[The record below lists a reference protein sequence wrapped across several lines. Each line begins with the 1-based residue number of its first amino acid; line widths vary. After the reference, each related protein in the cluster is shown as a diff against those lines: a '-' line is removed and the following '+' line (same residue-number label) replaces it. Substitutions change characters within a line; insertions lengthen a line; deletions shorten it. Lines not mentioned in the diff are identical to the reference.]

1 MKFTYNWLKQYVDL
15 TMPSGELSDR
25 LTMAGLEVEAEDDI
39 FHDLDK
45 VKVAEILSVSK
56 HPNADRLTLCQVQV
70 GDDEF
75 KVVCGAPNA
84 RAGLF
89 TAIALPGAVL
99 KGDMKIKKGKIRGE
113 SSEGMLCSE
122 RDLGISEEHEGIMEL
137 DWLTESGKDLT
148 EALGLKDTL
157 IEIDLTPNRPDCTS
171 VIGVAREVAAFVG
184 TTLKTP
190 LDGMTLPEMN
200 TTPVEFDVDVQDA
213 DCSRYAARLLKNVT
227 IAPSPWWLK
236 RYLLAVGLRPINN
249 VVDITNFVMMEY
261 GQPLHAFDYS
271 FLAGGKIIVR
281 KARDGERMNT
291 LDGTEQTLDSGM
303 LMICDA
309 EKPVAVAGVMGGEN
323 SEVSNTTTEV
333 LLESACFNPISI
345 RRTARKLNMGTDSSY
360 RFERGVDPEL
370 APRALERAVRLIV
383 ELAGAEE
390 IPGGID
396 YTGGVKQPETL
407 SLRVSRTND
416 LLGYTFTSED
426 LQVMLSSIELTVKK
440 IDDDT
445 LAVTPPSFRIDLE
458 REVDLIEEVAR
469 LKGYNE
475 FPQTMPVVSMSTVQ
489 DDAMRL
495 LRKDISSI
503 MTASGFNEAI
513 NYSFVSPK
521 HSDMLGLAEDDP
533 LRRTVSLLNPLGED
547 QSVMRTTLL
556 PGLLENVRHNIN
568 RQCPDIRL
576 FEIGKGFHPVQESDQ
591 PVEKQYVTAVVS
603 GRRNPGT
610 AVLHFGVEKGDILD
624 MKGVVSQLIA
634 ELGLENI
641 DFDLAPQDV
650 KPYAEKGSIFRL
662 VSPSGI
668 VGECGK
674 IHSRTLKEFGIKQDV
689 YYLDCE
695 LDLLLKQKLARK
707 NFTSLP
713 KYPSVKWDI
722 AMLVPDTVGAGDI
735 VDAVNNAGE
744 PLIEQAELFDVYRG
758 KPIKEGLKSV
768 AVTVTY
774 RSPDQT
780 LDDETVGQVHKKIT
794 DMIVTGFHGQLR
806 EE

>member
-1 MKFTYNWLKQYVDL
+1 
-15 TMPSGELSDR
+15 MPPGELSDR
-25 LTMAGLEVEAEDDI
+25 LTMAGLEVEAVDNL

-56 HPNADRLTLCQVQV
+56 HPNADRLTLCQVRV

-84 RAGLF
+84 REGLL

-113 SSEGMLCSE
+113 SSEGMLCSD
-122 RDLGISEEHEGIMEL
+122 RDLGISEGHEGIMEL
-137 DWLTESGKDLT
+137 DWLTESGKDLS
-148 EALGLKDTL
+148 EALDLKDTL
-157 IEIDLTPNRPDCTS
+157 IEVDLTPNRPDCTS
-171 VIGVAREVAAFVG
+171 VIGVAREAAAFAG
-184 TTLKTP
+184 ATLKTP
-190 LDGMTLPEMN
+190 LDGISLPEMN
-200 TTPVEFDVDVQDA
+200 TTPVEFAVDVQDA

-271 FLAGGKIIVR
+271 FLAGGKIVVR

-291 LDGTEQTLDSGM
+291 LDGTERTLDSDM

-309 EKPVAVAGVMGGEN
+309 EKPVAVAGVMGGQA
-323 SEVSNTTTEV
+323 SEVSNNTTEV
-333 LLESACFNPISI
+333 LLESACFNSISI
-345 RRTARKLNMGTDSSY
+345 RKTARKLNLGTDSSY

-370 APRALERAVRLIV
+370 APRALERAVRLMV

-396 YTGGVKQPETL
+396 YVGGIKQPETL
-407 SLRVSRTND
+407 NLRVSRTND
-416 LLGYTFTSED
+416 LLGYTFTAEE
-426 LQVMLSSIELTVKK
+426 LEVMLSSIELTVKK

-445 LAVTPPSFRIDLE
+445 LAITPPSFRIDLE

-475 FPQTMPVVSMSTVQ
+475 FPETMPVVPMSTAQ
-489 DDAMRL
+489 HDAMRL
-495 LRKDISSI
+495 LRQDLSRI

-521 HSDMLGLAEDDP
+521 HFDMLGLAEDDP
-533 LRRTVSLLNPLGED
+533 LRRTVALLNPLAED

-576 FEIGKGFHPVQESDQ
+576 FEIGKGFHPVPESDQ
-591 PVEKQYVTAVVS
+591 PEEKQYVTAVIS
-603 GRRNPGT
+603 GKRNPGT
-610 AVLHFGVEKGDILD
+610 AVLHYGEDKGDILD
-624 MKGVVSQLIA
+624 IKGVISRFIT

-650 KPYAEKGSIFRL
+650 KPYAEKGSIIRL

-674 IHSRTLKEFGIKQDV
+674 ILSKTLKEFGIKQDV

-695 LDLLLKQKLARK
+695 LDLLLKQKSARK
-707 NFTSLP
+707 NFTPLP

-722 AMLVPDTVGAGDI
+722 AVLVPDTVGAGDI

-744 PLIEQAELFDVYRG
+744 PLIEHADLFDVYRG

-780 LDDETVGQVHKKIT
+780 LDDETVGQVHQKIT
-794 DMIVTGFHGQLR
+794 NMILTGFQGQLR

>member
-1 MKFTYNWLKQYVDL
+1 
-15 TMPSGELSDR
+15 MPPGELSDR
-25 LTMAGLEVEAEDDI
+25 LTMAGLEVEAMDNI

-56 HPNADRLTLCQVQV
+56 HPNADRLTLCQVRV

-113 SSEGMLCSE
+113 SSEGMLCSD
-122 RDLGISEEHEGIMEL
+122 RDLGISEDHEGIMEL
-137 DWLTESGKDLT
+137 DWLTESGKDLS

-157 IEIDLTPNRPDCTS
+157 IEVDLTPNRPDCTS
-171 VIGVAREVAAFVG
+171 VIGVAREAAAFAG
-184 TTLKTP
+184 TSLKTP
-190 LDGMTLPEMN
+190 LDGISLPEMN
-200 TTPVEFDVDVQDA
+200 TTSVEFEVDVQDA
-213 DCSRYAARLLKNVT
+213 DCPRYAARLLKNVT

-236 RYLLAVGLRPINN
+236 RCLLAVGLRPINN

-281 KARDGERMNT
+281 KARDGEHMNT
-291 LDGTEQTLDSGM
+291 LDGTKRTLDSDM

-323 SEVSNTTTEV
+323 SEVSNNTTEV

-345 RRTARKLNMGTDSSY
+345 RKTARKLNLGTDSSY

-370 APRALERAVRLIV
+370 APRALERAVRLMV

-390 IPGGID
+390 ISGGID
-396 YTGGVKQPETL
+396 YVGGVKQPETL
-407 SLRVSRTND
+407 NLRLSKTND
-416 LLGYTFTSED
+416 LLGYTFTAEE
-426 LQVMLSSIELTVKK
+426 LEVMLSSIELTVKK

-475 FPQTMPVVSMSTVQ
+475 FPQTMPVVPMSTAQ
-489 DDAMRL
+489 HDPMRV
-495 LRKDISSI
+495 LRKDISRI

-513 NYSFVSPK
+513 NYSFISPK
-521 HSDMLGLAEDDP
+521 HFDMLGLADNDP
-533 LRRTVSLLNPLGED
+533 LRRTVSLLNPLAED

-576 FEIGKGFHPVQESDQ
+576 FEIGKGFHPVQGRDLPE
-591 PVEKQYVTAVVS
+591 EKQCVTAVVS
-603 GRRNPGT
+603 GKRNPGT
-610 AVLHFGVEKGDILD
+610 AVLHFGEEKGDILD
-624 MKGVVSQLIA
+624 IKGVISRFIT

-641 DFDLAPQDV
+641 DFDLVPQDV
-650 KPYAEKGSIFRL
+650 KFYTEKGSVFRL
-662 VSPSGI
+662 MSPSGT

-674 IHSRTLKEFGIKQDV
+674 IHSRALKEFGIKQDV

-707 NFTSLP
+707 NFTPLP

-722 AMLVPDTVGAGDI
+722 AVLVPDTVGAGDI

-744 PLIEQAELFDVYRG
+744 PLIERAELFDVYRG

-774 RSPDQT
+774 RSSDQT

-794 DMIVTGFHGQLR
+794 NMILTGFQGQLR

>member
-1 MKFTYNWLKQYVDL
+1 
-15 TMPSGELSDR
+15 MPPGELSDR
-25 LTMAGLEVEAEDDI
+25 LTMAGLEVEALDNI

-56 HPNADRLTLCQVQV
+56 HPNADRLTLCQVRV

-99 KGDMKIKKGKIRGE
+99 KGDMKIKKGKIRAE
-113 SSEGMLCSE
+113 SSEGMLCSY

-137 DWLTESGKDLT
+137 DWLTESGKDLS
-148 EALGLKDTL
+148 EALGLKDTR
-157 IEIDLTPNRPDCTS
+157 IEVDLTPNRPDCTS
-171 VIGVAREVAAFVG
+171 VIGIAREAAAFAG
-184 TTLKTP
+184 ATLKTP
-190 LDGMTLPEMN
+190 LDGISLPEMN

-213 DCSRYAARLLKNVT
+213 DCLRYAARLLKNVT

-291 LDGTEQTLDSGM
+291 LDGTERALDSDM

-309 EKPVAVAGVMGGEN
+309 EKPVAVAGVMGGQT
-323 SEVSNTTTEV
+323 SEVSNKTTEV
-333 LLESACFNPISI
+333 LLESACFNSISI
-345 RRTARKLNMGTDSSY
+345 RKTARKLNLGTDSSY

-370 APRALERAVRLIV
+370 APRALERAVRLMV

-396 YTGGVKQPETL
+396 YVGGIKQPETL
-407 SLRVSRTND
+407 NLRVSRTNN
-416 LLGYTFTSED
+416 LLGYAFTAEE
-426 LQVMLSSIELTVKK
+426 LEVMLSSIELTVKK

-445 LAVTPPSFRIDLE
+445 LAITPPSFRIDLE

-475 FPQTMPVVSMSTVQ
+475 FPQTMPIVPMSTAQ
-489 DDAMRL
+489 HDDMRL
-495 LRKDISSI
+495 LRYDLSRI

-521 HSDMLGLAEDDP
+521 HFDMLGLAEEDP

-591 PVEKQYVTAVVS
+591 PEEKQYVTAVVS
-603 GRRNPGT
+603 GKRNPGT
-610 AVLHFGVEKGDILD
+610 AVLHFGEEKGDILD
-624 MKGVVSQLIA
+624 IKGVISRLVT

-641 DFDLAPQDV
+641 DFDLAPKDV
-650 KPYAEKGSIFRL
+650 KPYAERGSVFRL
-662 VSPSGI
+662 VSPSGT

-674 IHSRTLKEFGIKQDV
+674 ILSRTLKEFGIKQDV

-695 LDLLLKQKLARK
+695 LDLLLKQKLAQK
-707 NFTSLP
+707 NFTPLP

-722 AMLVPDTVGAGDI
+722 AVLVPDTVGAGDI

-744 PLIEQAELFDVYRG
+744 PLIEHAELFDVYRG
-758 KPIKEGLKSV
+758 KPIKEGFKSV

-774 RSPDQT
+774 RCPDQT

-794 DMIVTGFHGQLR
+794 NMILTGFQGQLR